1 MNGPAVIAPPSPEL
15 LQDLALVLPDLQLY
29 DSKPISAAIRGK
41 SASIHAA
48 LDHAAALL
56 QSSRAPAIA
65 NVQALSLEAL
75 SQAVALA
82 EAARARLLPSH
93 AAPAVS
99 PAAFGA
105 TLSHALSCDLALWV
119 GPCDSAPHGLLKR
132 LRDRIPHHVTLA
144 SNLDELQALRLELTA
159 SPDASATRAPG
170 ASPAQTP
177 AQALL
182 QARRALFLLPS
193 DADPRLIA
201 QCDAL
206 AASLQDRVR
215 IAVMTLPDAKHS
227 LNRRGAL
234 ELITWQTGLSCTS
247 GGIDFSDS
255 APRPS
260 PPLQTLLDRQAIDLL
275 IDCAPGSKR
284 NTDRLS
290 NTSKTPALITLS
302 PCAPSRAD
310 PAAEVSFIT
319 PGLTLGLAARVMR
332 YDGIILWLCD
342 DPASAPPDPTAQL
355 LQDLLQ
361 RVQPQPATTP

>member
-15 LQDLALVLPDLQLY
+15 LQDLALVLPDPQPY
-29 DSKPISAAIRGK
+29 ENKPISAVIKGQ

-56 QSSRAPAIA
+56 QNSRAPAIA

-75 SQAVALA
+75 SLAVALA

-105 TLSHALSCDLALWV
+105 TLGHALSCDLALWV
-119 GPCDSAPHGLLKR
+119 GPCDNAPQPLLKR
-132 LRDRIPHHVTLA
+132 LRDRIAHHVTLT

-170 ASPAQTP
+170 ASPALP
-177 AQALL
+177 LL
-182 QARRALFLLPS
+182 QTLLHARRALFLLPA
-193 DADPRLIA
+193 DADARLVA
-201 QCDAL
+201 QCDSL
-206 AASLQDRVR
+206 AASLQNRVR
-215 IAVMTLPDAKHS
+215 LAVMTLPDAKHS

-234 ELITWQTGLSCTS
+234 ELITWQTGLSCAS

-260 PPLQTLLDRQAIDLL
+260 PPLQTLLDRHAIDLL
-275 IDCAPGSKR
+275 IDCAPGSKL

-290 NTSKTPALITLS
+290 NTSRTPARITLGPS
-302 PCAPSRAD
+302 DPSRTD

-332 YDGIILWLCD
+332 YDGIVLWLCD
-342 DPASAPPDPTAQL
+342 DPASAPADPVVGL
-355 LQDLLQ
+355 LKDLLQ
-361 RVQPQPATTP
+361 RVQPQPLNTP